1 MNNIPVYIDAFLAPV
16 RDEQAAQVALI
27 AVLLLTVLD
36 VIFGLVNAL
45 VSKSFSSSKM
55 RAGIAHKSASMGF
68 LLVGIVVDGTIIGGL
83 DLGFSAP
90 VLTTICIYLCLM
102 EVASLLETFALLNP
116 ELSGSPL
123 FRLLEASGA
132 ISDEKQ
138 MTEVKENSHA

>member
-1 MNNIPVYIDAFLAPV
+1 MHQIPLYIDAFLAPI
-16 RDEQAAQVALI
+16 RDEQAAQVAVM

-36 VIFGLVNAL
+36 VIFGLVNAIA
-45 VSKSFSSSKM
+45 SKSFSSAKM

-90 VLTTICIYLCLM
+90 VLTTICVYLCLM

-116 ELSGSPL
+116 HLSNSPL

-132 ISDEKQ
+132 ITEK
-138 MTEVKENSHA
+138 EAGND

>member
-1 MNNIPVYIDAFLAPV
+1 MHQIPMYIDAFLAPV
-16 RDEQAAQVALI
+16 RDEQAAQVAVM

-36 VIFGLVNAL
+36 VIFGLVNAIA
-45 VSKSFSSSKM
+45 SKSFSSAKM

-90 VLTTICIYLCLM
+90 VLTTICVYLCLM

-116 ELSGSPL
+116 HLSNSPL

-132 ISDEKQ
+132 ITEKE
-138 MTEVKENSHA
+138 TGND

>member
-1 MNNIPVYIDAFLAPV
+1 MHQIPLYIDAFLAPV
-16 RDEQAAQVALI
+16 RDEQAAQVAVM

-36 VIFGLVNAL
+36 VIFGLVNAIA
-45 VSKSFSSSKM
+45 SKSFSSAKM

-90 VLTTICIYLCLM
+90 VLTTICVYLCLM

-116 ELSGSPL
+116 HLSNSPL

-132 ISDEKQ
+132 ITEKE
-138 MTEVKENSHA
+138 TGND

>member
-1 MNNIPVYIDAFLAPV
+1 MHQIPMYIDAFLAPV
-16 RDEQAAQVALI
+16 RDEQAAQVAVM

-36 VIFGLVNAL
+36 VIFGLVNAIA
-45 VSKSFSSSKM
+45 SKSFSSAKM

-90 VLTTICIYLCLM
+90 VLTTICVYLCLM

-116 ELSGSPL
+116 QLSNSPL

-132 ISDEKQ
+132 ITEK
-138 MTEVKENSHA
+138 EAGND

>member
-1 MNNIPVYIDAFLAPV
+1 MHQIPLYIDAFLSPI
-16 RDEQAAQVALI
+16 RDEQAAQVAVM

-36 VIFGLVNAL
+36 VIFGLVNAIA
-45 VSKSFSSSKM
+45 SKSFSSAKM

-90 VLTTICIYLCLM
+90 VLTTICVYLCLM

-116 ELSGSPL
+116 HLSNSPL

-132 ISDEKQ
+132 ITEKE
-138 MTEVKENSHA
+138 TGND

>member
-1 MNNIPVYIDAFLAPV
+1 MHQIPLYIDAFLAPI
-16 RDEQAAQVALI
+16 RDEQAAQVAVM

-36 VIFGLVNAL
+36 VIFGLVNAIA
-45 VSKSFSSSKM
+45 SKSFSSAKM

-90 VLTTICIYLCLM
+90 VLTTICVYLCLM
-102 EVASLLETFALLNP
+102 EVASLLESFALLNP
-116 ELSGSPL
+116 HLSNSPL

-132 ISDEKQ
+132 ITEKE
-138 MTEVKENSHA
+138 TGND

>member
-1 MNNIPVYIDAFLAPV
+1 MHQIPLYIDAFLAPV
-16 RDEQAAQVALI
+16 RDEQAAQVAVM
-27 AVLLLTVLD
+27 AVLLLTALD
-36 VIFGLVNAL
+36 VIFGIVNAL
-45 VSKSFSSSKM
+45 VSKSFSSAKM

-90 VLTTICIYLCLM
+90 VLTTICVYLCLM

-116 ELSGSPL
+116 QMSNSPQ

-132 ISDEKQ
+132 IKDGAEG
-138 MTEVKENSHA
+138 TDD

>member
-1 MNNIPVYIDAFLAPV
+1 MHQIPLYIDAFLAPV
-16 RDEQAAQVALI
+16 RDEQAAQVAVM

-36 VIFGLVNAL
+36 VIFGLVNAIA
-45 VSKSFSSSKM
+45 SKSFSSAKM

-90 VLTTICIYLCLM
+90 VLTTICVYLCLM

-116 ELSGSPL
+116 HLSNSPL

-132 ISDEKQ
+132 ITEK
-138 MTEVKENSHA
+138 EAGND

>member
-1 MNNIPVYIDAFLAPV
+1 MHQIPMYIDAFLAPV
-16 RDEQAAQVALI
+16 RDEQAAQVAVM

-36 VIFGLVNAL
+36 VIFGLVNAIA
-45 VSKSFSSSKM
+45 SKSFSSAKM

-90 VLTTICIYLCLM
+90 VLTTICVYLCLM

-116 ELSGSPL
+116 QLSNSPL

-132 ISDEKQ
+132 ITEKE
-138 MTEVKENSHA
+138 TGND

>member
-1 MNNIPVYIDAFLAPV
+1 MHQIPLYIDAFLAPI
-16 RDEQAAQVALI
+16 RDEQAAQVAVM

-36 VIFGLVNAL
+36 VIFGLVNAIA
-45 VSKSFSSSKM
+45 SKSFSSAKM

-90 VLTTICIYLCLM
+90 VLTTICVYLCLM

-116 ELSGSPL
+116 HLSNSPL

-132 ISDEKQ
+132 ITEKE
-138 MTEVKENSHA
+138 TGND

>member
-1 MNNIPVYIDAFLAPV
+1 MHQIPMYIDAFLAPV
-16 RDEQAAQVALI
+16 RDEQAAQVAVM
-27 AVLLLTVLD
+27 AVLLLTALD
-36 VIFGLVNAL
+36 VIFGLVNAFA
-45 VSKSFSSSKM
+45 SKSFSSSKM

-68 LLVGIVVDGTIIGGL
+68 LLVGIVVDGTIIGGI

-90 VLTTICIYLCLM
+90 VLTTICVYLCLM

-132 ISDEKQ
+132 I
-138 MTEVKENSHA
+138 KEGAEGTDD

>member
-1 MNNIPVYIDAFLAPV
+1 MHQIPLYIDAFLAPI
-16 RDEQAAQVALI
+16 RDEQAAQVAVM

-36 VIFGLVNAL
+36 VIFGLVNAIA
-45 VSKSFSSSKM
+45 SKSFSSAKM

-90 VLTTICIYLCLM
+90 VLTTICVYLCLM
-102 EVASLLETFALLNP
+102 EIASLLETFALLNP
-116 ELSGSPL
+116 HLSNSPL

-132 ISDEKQ
+132 ITEK
-138 MTEVKENSHA
+138 EAGND

>member
-1 MNNIPVYIDAFLAPV
+1 MHQIPMYIDAFLAPV
-16 RDEQAAQVALI
+16 RDEQAAQVAVM

-36 VIFGLVNAL
+36 VIFGLVNAIA
-45 VSKSFSSSKM
+45 SKSFSSAKM

-90 VLTTICIYLCLM
+90 VLTTICVYLCLM

-116 ELSGSPL
+116 HLSNSPL

-132 ISDEKQ
+132 ITEK
-138 MTEVKENSHA
+138 ESGND

>member
-1 MNNIPVYIDAFLAPV
+1 MHQIPMYIDAFLAPV
-16 RDEQAAQVALI
+16 RDEQAAQVAVM

-36 VIFGLVNAL
+36 VIFGLVNAIA
-45 VSKSFSSSKM
+45 SKSFSSAKM

-68 LLVGIVVDGTIIGGL
+68 MLVGIVVDGTIIGGL

-90 VLTTICIYLCLM
+90 VLTTICVYLCLM

-116 ELSGSPL
+116 HLSNSPL

-132 ISDEKQ
+132 ITEKE
-138 MTEVKENSHA
+138 TGND

>member
-1 MNNIPVYIDAFLAPV
+1 MHQIPLYIDAFLAPV
-16 RDEQAAQVALI
+16 RDEQAAQVAVM

-36 VIFGLVNAL
+36 VIFGLVNAIA
-45 VSKSFSSSKM
+45 SKSFSSAKM

-90 VLTTICIYLCLM
+90 VLTTICVYLCLM

-116 ELSGSPL
+116 HLSNSPL

-132 ISDEKQ
+132 ITD
-138 MTEVKENSHA
+138 KESGND